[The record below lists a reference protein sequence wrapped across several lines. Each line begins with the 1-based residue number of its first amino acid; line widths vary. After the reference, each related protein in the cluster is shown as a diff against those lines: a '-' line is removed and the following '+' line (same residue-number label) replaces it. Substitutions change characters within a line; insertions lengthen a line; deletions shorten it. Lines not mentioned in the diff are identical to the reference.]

1 MSGSS
6 WSSHSSQN
14 QPSSTSSLTFPWSR
28 GRPKTGWRR
37 RIVIKEDLVA
47 EDLQSAAGELLSR
60 ALLLVLLMKIVSWS
74 LDRWQPSPEAPG
86 AGQRWWECED
96 KYSHYRARDSKTKW
110 RADFTWDELELEP
123 ESSSNTTSEILSKS
137 KGSEQ
142 MDCKS
147 VCFRVVFLRVLP
159 GFHPTFKRFISKHFN
174 FHYW

>member
-47 EDLQSAAGELLSR
+47 EDHLQSAAGELLSR

-74 LDRWQPSPEAPG
+74 LVHRRQTSPEAAG
-86 AGQRWWECED
+86 ADQDWRECED
-96 KYSHYRARDSKTKW
+96 KYSHCRALDSKTK
-110 RADFTWDELELEP
+110 RPEAFTWDEFEIEP
-123 ESSSNTTSEILSKS
+123 ESSQITTWDPESESKS
-137 KGSEQ
+137 KGSYQ
-142 MDCKS
+142 MVCKS
-147 VCFRVVFLRVLP
+147 GHFRVVFLRVLP
-159 GFHPTFKRFISKHFN
+159 GFHPI
-174 FHYW
+174 

>member
-74 LDRWQPSPEAPG
+74 LVTDDKLHQRPLVLTKTDGSARTNTRAIGHSTQKLNVQKPLLEMSLRLSLSP
-86 AGQRWWECED
+86 
-96 KYSHYRARDSKTKW
+96 AR
-110 RADFTWDELELEP
+110 LPL
-123 ESSSNTTSEILSKS
+123 EILS
-137 KGSEQ
+137 
-142 MDCKS
+142 
-147 VCFRVVFLRVLP
+147 LRANQKEVIRWIVSLVTSGWFSS
-159 GFHPTFKRFISKHFN
+159 GFYPVSTQYTK
-174 FHYW
+174 